1 MSAPV
6 RGKCLIINN
15 RYFDRPATPAPGQ
28 VQLEH
33 RDGSEIDVVN
43 ILNVFQQLS
52 FDCELKTNLSSE
64 VYYLVLNF
72 EQKFLKN

>member
-6 RGKCLIINN
+6 RGRCLIINN

-28 VQLEH
+28 FEFQD
-33 RDGSEIDVVN
+33 RDGSEMDVIN

-52 FDCELKTNLSSE
+52 FDCEVKSNVSSK
-64 VYYLVLNF
+64 VIC
-72 EQKFLKN
+72 